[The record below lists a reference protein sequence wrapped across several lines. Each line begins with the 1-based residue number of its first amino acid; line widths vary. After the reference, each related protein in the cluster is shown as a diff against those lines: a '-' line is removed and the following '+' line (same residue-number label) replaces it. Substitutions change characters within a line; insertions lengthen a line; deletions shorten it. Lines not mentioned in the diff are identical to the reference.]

1 LIIVVVWVNLPDGT
15 ITSPHPSGKLEI
27 AAFIW
32 APISGPG
39 KDAAF
44 TTPFMESAVLEI

>member
-15 ITSPHPSGKLEI
+15 ITSPHPFGKLAI

-32 APISGPG
+32 APISDPG
-39 KDAAF
+39 KEAAF
-44 TTPFMESAVLEI
+44 TTPFLESTVLEV